1 MGSLQDEMHRSLVL
15 KDIRPGTRRSYVSSL
30 RPFFHL
36 DLDALTVVDLNEVLY
51 AIPNQNTRRKT
62 IIALKSL
69 VAHPAVR
76 ALRVP
81 EPTSRVYDLPD
92 ETTLRLAL
100 MTCTHETRALLMAYA
115 GLRCGEACAVT
126 GHDLDGRWLVIDE
139 QVDETTRKVVP
150 GKTNAARVP
159 LPSWLVP
166 LVASLD
172 TEVYQLELD
181 GGAMRQWGM
190 RLSRTSLVGLVVL
203 LLLMT
208 ALVVVRM
215 TADEQPTAEPLSRAP
230 TPSPTASAMLSPLP
244 PPPGPGDTRAPGQVA
259 PTYGCPNA
267 GDGGVAARPYVVP
280 SPQPM
285 PLAPLVPMACPAGDA
300 R

>member
-1 MGSLQDEMHRSLVL
+1 MGSLHDEMHRSLIL

-51 AIPNQNTRRKT
+51 AISNQNTRRKT
-62 IIALKSL
+62 IVALKSL
-69 VAHPAVR
+69 VAHPAVK

-81 EPTSRVYDLPD
+81 EATSRVYDLPD

-126 GHDLDGRWLVIDE
+126 GNDLDGRWLVIDK
-139 QVDETTRKVVP
+139 QVDETSRKVVP

-172 TEVYQLELD
+172 TEVNPKAVRKSLARAGKRVGVPLNPHQLRHWYATTLVKR
-181 GGAMRQWGM
+181 GTPPNLVQQLMRHRDIRVTFKVYAQVAQGDLTAVVDDLG
-190 RLSRTSLVGLVVL
+190 RLS
-203 LLLMT
+203 
-208 ALVVVRM
+208 
-215 TADEQPTAEPLSRAP
+215 
-230 TPSPTASAMLSPLP
+230 TP
-244 PPPGPGDTRAPGQVA
+244 QH
-259 PTYGCPNA
+259 
-267 GDGGVAARPYVVP
+267 
-280 SPQPM
+280 
-285 PLAPLVPMACPAGDA
+285 DA
-300 R
+300 